1 MMYKVIKSLIFEAQP
16 CSYNFIGCTAEI
28 FHELPSKVAVKF
40 YGGSPVMLDKEYF
53 FASVEESTEKEM
65 QYHDILDVTIFQRKP
80 NTEDEIY
87 PTQVVRIIALEG
99 EDHQQKA
106 EQRLKELFN
115 YTKGLNYHSF
125 EIKVVESIGNKLNNK
140 KMAKKTEVT
149 ETSVSV
155 FEQAAEK
162 INLPAIPKV
171 MNIGGLEFSEEAIK
185 KEVDAVKKILIKDPS
200 LPESQ
205 KVYQELVKKKNEFV
219 KTRTAPE
226 KFRKDISA
234 PINSWVKELKAQTDA
249 YGALAQEGQAHCEE
263 QIAIFENWEAE
274 QKRLEQE
281 AQEKMLHERREQLQ
295 LAGGQMNVSS
305 LSWTFEHSPEK
316 LIENHDLVDMDESDF
331 NKLLSD
337 LETAHAEHDLK
348 EQAKRQALQAASQ
361 ALVSARKQI
370 LQLMQYAETDKGFEK
385 NGHVVTDD
393 DIINLSDVDWMA
405 FLQSHNTP
413 KESVNPFQ
421 TTAPVESPG
430 VATHVNPFF
439 TTETHQPEANP
450 FQQPV
455 KSESVNPFASVP
467 EEAPA
472 AAPVSL
478 DSLFEGQS
486 MIDVDISEKSR
497 IRLFQTKDLVQ
508 AHKGVTVSFT
518 ADFGNGLSIVIY
530 KK

>member
-1 MMYKVIKSLIFEAQP
+1 MMYKVIKSLIFEAKP

-40 YGGSPVMLDKEYF
+40 YGGSPVMLDKEHF

-125 EIKVVESIGNKLNNK
+125 EIKVIESIGNKLNNK

-149 ETSVSV
+149 V

-234 PINSWVKELKAQTDA
+234 PINSWIKELKAQTDA
-249 YGALAQEGQAHCEE
+249 YGSLAQEGQAHCEE

-274 QKRLEQE
+274 QKRLAQE
-281 AQEKMLHERREQLQ
+281 AQERLLQERREKLQ
-295 LAGGQMNVSS
+295 ASGGFMNVAS
-305 LSWTFEHSPEK
+305 LSWTFEHSPET
-316 LIENHDLVDMDESDF
+316 LIENHDLADMDDYDF
-331 NKLLSD
+331 NELLAN
-337 LETAHAEHDLK
+337 LEGSYIEY
-348 EQAKRQALQAASQ
+348 QAKEKAKKEAMRVASQ
-361 ALVSARKQI
+361 ALISARKQI
-370 LQLMQYAETDKGFEK
+370 LQLMQYTETPNGFEK
-385 NGHVVTDD
+385 NGHVVSEPEMES
-393 DIINLSDVDWMA
+393 LSDTEWMNL
-405 FLQSHNTP
+405 LQSHNTP
-413 KESVNPFQ
+413 KVVENPFK
-421 TTAPVESPG
+421 AKDE
-430 VATHVNPFF
+430 VATPIG
-439 TTETHQPEANP
+439 
-450 FQQPV
+450 
-455 KSESVNPFASVP
+455 SNPFATTESSVVDNNP
-467 EEAPA
+467 FSQATSTVSGNPFEAANQIPVT
-472 AAPVSL
+472 PSTLGDLFGENLFIDVSL
-478 DSLFEGQS
+478 
-486 MIDVDISEKSR
+486 SEKSM
-497 IRLFQTKDLVQ
+497 IRLFQTKDYVE
-508 AHKGVTVSFT
+508 ANKGVTVSFT
-518 ADFGNGLSIVIY
+518 ADFKNGLSIIIY